1 MPGAP
6 RGPTSRDLPPA
17 SGKGLPPPPVATGA
31 ASTSPSANLGAKS
44 AAKVST
50 RFEKLKSF

>member
-1 MPGAP
+1 MPGVP

-17 SGKGLPPPPVATGA
+17 SGKGLPPPAATGA
-31 ASTSPSANLGAKS
+31 ASKAPSANLGAKS

-50 RFEKLKSF
+50 RFEKIKSF